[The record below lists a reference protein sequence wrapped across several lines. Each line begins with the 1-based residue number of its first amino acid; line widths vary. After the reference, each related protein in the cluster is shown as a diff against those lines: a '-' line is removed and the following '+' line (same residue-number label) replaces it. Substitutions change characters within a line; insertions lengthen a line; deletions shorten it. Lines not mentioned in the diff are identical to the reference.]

1 MLVTSMIRRS
11 VAISGWPRQHSA
23 SHRPNPPLM
32 RLQHV
37 NVAQI
42 AEGGVIGDQPGETDL
57 SGAVIQA
64 EAQAVERDWRTV
76 SLSMPSAHDE
86 RVRNA

>member
-1 MLVTSMIRRS
+1 MST
-11 VAISGWPRQHSA
+11 AAFRQPQA
-23 SHRPNPPLM
+23 QPAFLM

-64 EAQAVERDWRTV
+64 EAQAVGEG
-76 SLSMPSAHDE
+76 LANGLFI
-86 RVRNA
+86 NALRP

>member
-1 MLVTSMIRRS
+1 
-11 VAISGWPRQHSA
+11 
-23 SHRPNPPLM
+23 M

-64 EAQAVERDWRTV
+64 EAQAVGEG
-76 SLSMPSAHDE
+76 LANGLFI
-86 RVRNA
+86 NALRP